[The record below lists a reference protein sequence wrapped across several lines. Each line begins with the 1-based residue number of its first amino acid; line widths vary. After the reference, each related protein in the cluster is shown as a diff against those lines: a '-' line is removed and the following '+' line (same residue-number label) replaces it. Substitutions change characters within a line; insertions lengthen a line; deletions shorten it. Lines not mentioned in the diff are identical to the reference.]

1 MWSEIAPDRC
11 HNIAVEGYN
20 VVAYQFG
27 DGDETVLCLNGG
39 DFEGQPFILL
49 GWQRFVVGTF
59 ILLAAAFFVV
69 RQRRK

>member
-27 DGDETVLCLNGG
+27 DGDETM
-39 DFEGQPFILL
+39 
-49 GWQRFVVGTF
+49 
-59 ILLAAAFFVV
+59 A
-69 RQRRK
+69 

>member
-39 DFEGQPFILL
+39 ATICAKP
-49 GWQRFVVGTF
+49 TP
-59 ILLAAAFFVV
+59 A
-69 RQRRK
+69 